1 MTDSPEN
8 IENYINNRVEQYRM
22 WYDSKAVKMK
32 ANYMRGRIT
41 SALSAVLIPVVTN
54 TNFEFIYDK
63 TTIDISNIIVTI
75 LGTLVAVLIALEGV
89 LHHREQWKNYRT
101 TEQLLQTQ
109 KQLFMHRIGDYANIG
124 DSEAF
129 KLLVSRTEAA
139 IAEENA
145 ITLNVLSKVETVSTS
160 GAKNT

>member
-8 IENYINNRVEQYRM
+8 IENYINNRVEQYRK

-41 SALSAVLIPVVTN
+41 STLSAVLIPVVTN
-54 TNFEFIYDK
+54 INLEFIYDG

-75 LGTLVAVLIALEGV
+75 LGTLVAVLVALEGV

-109 KQLFMHRIGDYANIG
+109 KQLFNHRIGDYSKLD

-145 ITLNVLSKVETVSTS
+145 ITLNVLSKVETASTS